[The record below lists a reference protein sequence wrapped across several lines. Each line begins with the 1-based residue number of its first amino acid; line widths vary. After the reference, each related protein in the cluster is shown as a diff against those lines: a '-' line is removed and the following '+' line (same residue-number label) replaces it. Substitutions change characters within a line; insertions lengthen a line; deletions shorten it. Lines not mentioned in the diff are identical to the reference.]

1 MLPSKADGSSDMRLR
16 IHRGAAEIGGNCVE
30 LQSGPSSV
38 LIDLGLPLNAEGP
51 EPSLLPA
58 VRGLTD
64 GSNPNLAGIVLSHP
78 HGDHYGLAGLVHPGI
93 PVFIGTHARKLL
105 MASARFMRL
114 PLQPCMLRT
123 YANRAGFE
131 IGGFKVTP
139 FQTDHSAFD
148 AYSLL
153 IEANGKRV
161 FYSGDLRAHGRKARL
176 VEDLVAEPPTDIDVL
191 ILEGTTL
198 SRPDTKRAQT
208 EADLENDILA
218 AISKATGLVLIA
230 FSPQN
235 IDRFVS
241 VFRATKRAGRTFIA
255 DVYLAHLLDEIALP
269 SLPVARSGA
278 FRVYLPYRQRQRLI
292 ADQAFPLVERYRGAR
307 IFDAEIARHPNRF
320 VMLFR
325 ESMMADL
332 DRIEPSNATLLYSL
346 WPGYLEKSNLRT
358 WCAERRID
366 LQVHHTSGHADRET
380 LFHLTQ
386 ALKARQVVPIHTEAP
401 HVMQTSVENVRV
413 VRDGEWIDV

>member
-1 MLPSKADGSSDMRLR
+1 MRLR

-30 LQSGPSSV
+30 LQSGPSSI

-78 HGDHYGLAGLVHPGI
+78 HGDHYGLAGLVHPDI

-114 PLQPCMLRT
+114 PLQPSMIRT
-123 YANRAGFE
+123 YANRAAFE

-139 FQTDHSAFD
+139 FLTDHSAFD

-153 IEANGKRV
+153 IEVNGKRV

-176 VEDLVAEPPTDIDVL
+176 VDDLIADPPSDIDVL
-191 ILEGTTL
+191 ILEGTTI

-218 AISKATGLVLIA
+218 AIHKATGLVLTT

-255 DVYLAHLLDEIALP
+255 DVYLAHLVDDLALS
-269 SLPVARSGA
+269 SLPGARSEA
-278 FRVYLPYRQRQRLI
+278 FRVYLPSRQRQRI
-292 ADQAFPLVERYRGAR
+292 ISDHAFSLVEQYRGAR
-307 IFDAEIARHPNRF
+307 IFDEEIARHPNRF

-346 WPGYLEKSNLRT
+346 WPGYLEKNNLRA
-358 WCAERRID
+358 WCTERQID

-380 LFHLTQ
+380 LLRLAQ
-386 ALKARQVVPIHTEAP
+386 ALKPRQVVPIHTDDP
-401 HVMQTSVENVRV
+401 HVMKTLIPNTRV